1 MRIGC
6 TSVFLELIITCI
18 TITFNINQSCSPC
31 CAEASNCPVENPD
44 HKETLKELQRRYSN
58 RWYAIGKELGFTA
71 DELSRI
77 NEMAIPQCD
86 KLLVVFDQKVTT
98 NGKAKAWDMFCQACE
113 SIYKPAEE

>member
-1 MRIGC
+1 MSLRFDTARKLFCMEKELAQLRISSQR
-6 TSVFLELIITCI
+6 T
-18 TITFNINQSCSPC
+18 
-31 CAEASNCPVENPD
+31 EASNCPVENPD